1 MEAPTFPWKSPSK
14 SRQGRAPP
22 AENKTKLKYEKFSY
36 ANSISTKE
44 SEPLP
49 LESSLQSGLKLFVKE
64 KDSVGFDNCVI
75 WLKGDNLEI
84 WIPSTGKYQ
93 IIALL
98 DIKMIAKAHQENI
111 IRVKCSKDLEYQ
123 FKSSTESKLEQL
135 RLLLKFSTAKKILTL
150 DHSQKSDIQSSSI
163 VSESFL
169 QTISDENLEQ
179 SNSQFEMR
187 NSGRRLSLRSPNL
200 KSPACSKERIGA
212 RLRLR
217 SRTSA
222 LASPRDSLSSK
233 PEDLQPSLLFE
244 ENSSPK
250 ISPKRLR
257 EAGSEQSLSNSKKI
271 RHEGKRTRAEDDIIV
286 GNETVTL

>member
-1 MEAPTFPWKSPSK
+1 MEASLFPWKSPSK
-14 SRQGRAPP
+14 SREGRAPP
-22 AENKTKLKYEKFSY
+22 AENKTKLKPEKFSY
-36 ANSISTKE
+36 ANSINTKD

-64 KDSVGFDNCVI
+64 RESVGFDNCVI
-75 WLKGDNLEI
+75 WLKSDNLEI

-93 IIALL
+93 IISLP
-98 DIKMIAKAHQENI
+98 DIKMIAKAHQEKI

-123 FKSSTESKLEQL
+123 FKASTESTLEQL
-135 RLLLKFSTAKKILTL
+135 RLLLKFSTAKKIL
-150 DHSQKSDIQSSSI
+150 SSDIQSSSI
-163 VSESFL
+163 VSESFP
-169 QTISDENLEQ
+169 QTITDENLEQ

-200 KSPACSKERIGA
+200 KSPACSKDRIGA

-217 SRTSA
+217 SRTSV
-222 LASPRDSLSSK
+222 LASPRDSFSSK
-233 PEDLQPSLLFE
+233 TEELQPSVFFE

-257 EAGSEQSLSNSKKI
+257 EDGSGQSLSISKKI
-271 RHEGKRTRAEDDIIV
+271 RHEGKRMRAEDDIIV